1 MKNCRVS
8 LMALALL
15 MGGCQGVLHE
25 NEPMFETGV
34 FDADRAYQ
42 DVITQVEFGPRFSG
56 SVGHAKVRE
65 WLVESLTIAGWQP
78 EVIEA
83 SYHTYAIY
91 NIEACRD
98 GSGTPEEGYVL
109 IGAHYDTRIYADN
122 DPYLS
127 LRSQPVLGAN
137 DGGSGVAVLL
147 ELARVLPAEHSKRV
161 CLVFF
166 DAEDNGRILDWDW
179 VVGSRAYVEQLVDYP
194 EAVVIVDM
202 VGDMDQY
209 FPLEQT
215 SDPAL
220 AAEIWGIAAQLGI
233 ESFAQEPG
241 KSILDDHTPFIQ
253 KEIPAVDIIDID
265 YPYWH
270 TVEDT
275 ADKVSPQSLKNVGD
289 VLLTWLLDN

>member
-1 MKNCRVS
+1 V
-8 LMALALL
+8 
-15 MGGCQGVLHE
+15 GGCQLNP
-25 NEPMFETGV
+25 NEKQPLFEPGV
-34 FDADRAYQ
+34 FDAERAYE
-42 DVITQVEFGPRFSG
+42 DVVTQVGIGPRFSG
-56 SVGHAKVRE
+56 SEGHAKIRE
-65 WLVESLTIAGWQP
+65 WLVESLGIAGWQA

-83 SYHTYAIY
+83 SYQNYAIY

-98 GSGTPEEGYVL
+98 GAGAPEEGYVL

-122 DPYLS
+122 DPDPS
-127 LRSQPVLGAN
+127 QRSQPVIGAN

-179 VVGSRAYVEQLVDYP
+179 AVGSRAYVEQLVDYP

-202 VGDMDQY
+202 VGDFDQY

-220 AAEIWGIAAQLGI
+220 AAEIWGTAARLGI
-233 ESFAQEPG
+233 ESFVQEPG

-253 KEIPAVDIIDID
+253 KGIPAVDIIDID

-275 ADKVSPQSLKNVGD
+275 ADKVSQQSLKNVGD
-289 VLLTWLLDN
+289 VLLAWLLDN